1 MRRLLVA
8 MLAVMALA
16 PASSVAKPAFPL
28 HDEPR
33 TVPPVTFRG
42 GDDRERSLADFR
54 GRVVLLNIWATWCV
68 PCRRE
73 MPTLDRLQSELGGAD
88 FEVVA
93 LSIDRAGL
101 PAVEAFYKE
110 IGLTTLGIYVDA
122 AGKASRQLGI
132 VGLPTTI
139 LIGRDGMELGR
150 FVGPAEWDSPEMI
163 GFLRQQIE
171 RRASHRDQGGTG
183 RVRASIAGLHS
194 AATRRIPTGRGAV
207 GGGLDLPATGIPMY
221 HALNLAR

>member
-1 MRRLLVA
+1 MKRLLVA
-8 MLAVMALA
+8 MLVAMALA
-16 PASSVAKPAFPL
+16 PEPSIAKPAFPL

-33 TVPPVTFRG
+33 TVPPVTFRD

-88 FEVVA
+88 FEVLA

-110 IGLTTLGIYVDA
+110 IGLEALGIYVDA

-139 LIGRDGMELGR
+139 LIGRDGTELGR
-150 FVGPAEWDSPEMI
+150 FVGPAEWDSPQMI
-163 GFLRQQIE
+163 GFLRQQVE
-171 RRASHRDQGGTG
+171 RRASHRGQRPAG
-183 RVRASIAGLHS
+183 RVHASMARPHS
-194 AATRRIPTGRGAV
+194 AATRRIPTGGRAA
-207 GGGLDLPATGIPMY
+207 GGLDLPATGIPMF
-221 HALNLAR
+221 HKLNPAR